1 MNVGRGDRPNTGRNR
16 PWQEHGHPHRL
27 RPLRRSFPRQSTIFL
42 NIPPKLQFFLICP
55 SISHQPFSGRRYLH
69 LRARAPSGDN
79 AEILRRAAIVLQ
91 ERQRG
96 ERPESG
102 ARGGVQ
108 RGDDLPRR
116 SKKKE
121 REREGESDR
130 ARETRVHAKSL
141 SDFREYGEKLSN
153 RMSSRHDVA
162 SDVDSTPTW
171 PSTTAHWAWCDKH
184 GIYRADLT
192 NWG

>member
-1 MNVGRGDRPNTGRNR
+1 MRGLTWIFLFSFQFCPSLFLFYFNNKSLMNAGRGDRPNTGRNR

-42 NIPPKLQFFLICP
+42 NIPPKLQIFLICP

-69 LRARAPSGDN
+69 LLRARAPGGDN

-96 ERPESG
+96 EGPESG

-116 SKKKE
+116 FVGAGLE
-121 REREGESDR
+121 RGELLLLRGREEVLQC
-130 ARETRVHAKSL
+130 AVL
-141 SDFREYGEKLSN
+141 SGF
-153 RMSSRHDVA
+153 
-162 SDVDSTPTW
+162 
-171 PSTTAHWAWCDKH
+171 C
-184 GIYRADLT
+184 
-192 NWG
+192 